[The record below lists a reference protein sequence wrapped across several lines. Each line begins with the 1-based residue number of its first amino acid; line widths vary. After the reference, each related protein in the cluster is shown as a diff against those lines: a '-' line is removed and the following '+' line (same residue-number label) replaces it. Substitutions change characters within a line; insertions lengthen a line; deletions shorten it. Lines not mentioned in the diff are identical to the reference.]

1 MNIRLVTSYSSSFPN
16 KQYLIYKDLSGYSY
30 ISVCLT
36 LKPTIIDSQNLK
48 LIKKT
53 NVI

>member
-30 ISVCLT
+30 ISVSYS
-36 LKPTIIDSQNLK
+36 KIHNNRFPKS
-48 LIKKT
+48 
-53 NVI
+53 